1 MDDPRSAHT
10 LIRTDQDLLDRMP
23 LSTKSNGVT
32 TVAQWTAQLE
42 QSARVLQSASL
53 DPRDYEGWRRKLKSM
68 SPGGFVARRDDRPS
82 GEAATGQ
89 HRGARTDRAR
99 DPAAVR
105 LRPDRYRRCLSASPT
120 GQERKFQ
127 SAGGRRNW
135 VLGLL
140 PPQQNTERL
149 RCTHALELQLADARF
164 PVAQLQHS
172 TDGQTFIGDRTG
184 YYSLHAW
191 VKGRQI
197 SIDERER
204 TLAEHSDLVI
214 DLGRLIGRFHRLT
227 AAMTTPDSIPS
238 IEVDRMLMAP
248 KGTARSIRRGRPPRV
263 FKAHQLRFRLRKSEF
278 DWWILDH
285 LPTLYQQAERL
296 AEMSTDGI
304 LRASDI
310 VVAHHDVNW
319 ENLIFGEDFE
329 PLALLD
335 FDNAV
340 RLQRDIDVGLAAA
353 VLIGPNAERLQ
364 SFLSSYADAA
374 QHDVDSSMV
383 AVRNAGQVRSIDPV
397 VDRLVSQRASGRS
410 DNDRDMVRPPL

>member
-1 MDDPRSAHT
+1 M
-10 LIRTDQDLLDRMP
+10 
-23 LSTKSNGVT
+23 
-32 TVAQWTAQLE
+32 
-42 QSARVLQSASL
+42 
-53 DPRDYEGWRRKLKSM
+53 
-68 SPGGFVARRDDRPS
+68 RP
-82 GEAATGQ
+82 
-89 HRGARTDRAR
+89 
-99 DPAAVR
+99 
-105 LRPDRYRRCLSASPT
+105 RPDNAAEPERIVRETLPRFGFAPTDIDGVYRLPQRVKNVNFKV
-120 GQERKFQ
+120 Q
-127 SAGGRRNW
+127 AGGADW
-135 VLGLL
+135 VLKHF

-149 RCTHALELQLADARF
+149 RCTHALELQLADAGF

-374 QHDVDSSMV
+374 QHHVDSSMV
-383 AVRNAGQVRSIDPV
+383 AVGMQVKCARSILWSIDSY
-397 VDRLVSQRASGRS
+397 LSGRVADPTMIATWCAHLYECLELTS
-410 DNDRDMVRPPL
+410 A